1 MKTEALIRILALDAD
16 RPVVPVARLITKASL
31 AGVGSSLLL
40 FALILKPR
48 PDIAAA
54 LVSPGFCLK
63 LLVAACLA
71 ATAVALLDVLARPMP
86 RSRSL
91 LPLMLG
97 PLLLAAGVAI
107 ELAVFPSDTWQ
118 PRLIGRNAPHC
129 LALIPL
135 LSAAPAVCLVLAL
148 RRAAPARPGL
158 AGAVIG
164 LAAGGCGAILYA
176 LTCPDDSPLFVAVW
190 YSIAISVVTGAC
202 FLAGR
207 RWLTW

>member
-1 MKTEALIRILALDAD
+1 MKTEALIRALSLDAG
-16 RPVVPVARLITKASL
+16 RPVVSVTRLLTL
-31 AGVGSSLLL
+31 ALLGGTAASLLL
-40 FALILKPR
+40 FALALKPR
-48 PDIAAA
+48 PDIEAA
-54 LVSPGFCLK
+54 LISPGFCLK
-63 LLVAACLA
+63 VVVAACLA
-71 ATAVALLDVLARPMP
+71 VTAATLLDALARPMP

-91 LPLMLG
+91 LTLTLG

-107 ELAVFPSDTWQ
+107 ELATFPSDTWQ

-135 LSAAPAVCLVLAL
+135 LSAAPAVCLLLAL

-158 AGAVIG
+158 AGAVSG
-164 LAAGGCGAILYA
+164 LAAGGLGAILYA

-190 YSIAISVVTGAC
+190 YSIAISFVTSAC

>member
-1 MKTEALIRILALDAD
+1 MKTEALIRTLALDAN
-16 RPVVPVARLITKASL
+16 RPVVPVSRLLTMALL
-31 AGVGSSLLL
+31 AGAAASLLL
-40 FALILKPR
+40 FVLMLKPR

-54 LVSPGFCLK
+54 LNSPGFCLK
-63 LLVAACLA
+63 LVVSACLA
-71 ATAVALLDVLARPMP
+71 VTAIALLDALARPTP
-86 RSRSL
+86 HSRSL
-91 LPLMLG
+91 RTLMLG
-97 PLLLAAGVAI
+97 PMLLAAGVAI
-107 ELAVFPSDTWQ
+107 ELALFPSDTWQ

-135 LSAAPAVCLVLAL
+135 LSAAPAMCLLLAL

-164 LAAGGCGAILYA
+164 LAAGGLGAILYA

-190 YSIAISVVTGAC
+190 YSLAISVVTGAC
-202 FLAGR
+202 FLSGR